1 MTIKKDRKNYR
12 VHSEENLNAIEKSL
26 RDCGAG
32 RSILID
38 NDNEIIAGNGC
49 FQQAEKLGIPIKVIE
64 TDGSELIALKRT
76 DLSYEDQR
84 RTQLAVMDN
93 ATSDLSEFDVD
104 SMLDDFSYD
113 TLVNFGVI
121 TKEFDEDAQ
130 ETAADVDELVE
141 DDVSEDNSK
150 LEKFLEAKQHATERG
165 KDILES
171 NFWLCLVFQSY
182 EQKIEFLSKIGD
194 PETRYRIYADGQTI
208 AKALGVEITPN
219 TQKPLIVRT
228 EKKLEELAME

>member
-1 MTIKKDRKNYR
+1 
-12 VHSEENLNAIEKSL
+12 
-26 RDCGAG
+26 
-32 RSILID
+32 
-38 NDNEIIAGNGC
+38 
-49 FQQAEKLGIPIKVIE
+49 
-64 TDGSELIALKRT
+64 
-76 DLSYEDQR
+76 
-84 RTQLAVMDN
+84 MDN

-171 NFWLCLVFQSY
+171 KS
-182 EQKIEFLSKIGD
+182 EADSQK
-194 PETRYRIYADGQTI
+194 
-208 AKALGVEITPN
+208 
-219 TQKPLIVRT
+219 
-228 EKKLEELAME
+228 LAA